1 MIKMKN
7 IKRTGIYM
15 THSEAHIIEIVNEN
29 INIST
34 IESEFTHQDKLDSL
48 TKSES
53 LMHNKEQHEQA
64 KYYKNLSKVILNC
77 DQVLLF
83 GPTDAKEE
91 LFNLISDDH
100 HFNKVQ
106 VELKQTDKLTKN
118 QQEVYVNDFF
128 MTDL

>member
-1 MIKMKN
+1 
-7 IKRTGIYM
+7 M

>member
-1 MIKMKN
+1 MKTL
-7 IKRTGIYM
+7 KRTGIYM
-15 THSEAHIIEIVNEN
+15 THNEAHIIEIVSEN
-29 INIST
+29 ISLST

-48 TKSES
+48 SKSES

-64 KYYKNLSKVILNC
+64 KYYKNLSKVILKC

-91 LFNLISDDH
+91 LFNIISDDH
-100 HFNKVQ
+100 HFNKIL
-106 VELKQTDKLTKN
+106 VELKQTDKLSKN
-118 QQEVYVNDFF
+118 EQEVYVNDFF